1 MTTLQKIIKYGAIA
15 FGTYLSFMIISGIIL
30 VFTTIFG
37 ITIGIEQWQSNTTQE
52 IEIQNITQEYEN
64 VENLEIDI
72 ALCRLTIQKGD
83 KLKVEASHVSEKME
97 CKMENNTLQ
106 IKDKKMNTTWF
117 QNLDTVPEVV
127 IYIPENTKL
136 ETVEIKTGVNNTKIE
151 NLECEKIEIE
161 AGVGQC
167 EIRSIIAKDANIK
180 GGAGKTIIEEMTV
193 DELHL
198 EAGIGDM
205 IFTGEI
211 LQKADVDSGVGK
223 LEFNIE
229 GNKDE
234 YQLKAQTGLGNFLVD
249 NQKVK
254 DNQTIG
260 NGEKTVKIK
269 AGVGATIVNF
279 KDKTI

>member
-1 MTTLQKIIKYGAIA
+1 
-15 FGTYLSFMIISGIIL
+15 
-30 VFTTIFG
+30 
-37 ITIGIEQWQSNTTQE
+37 
-52 IEIQNITQEYEN
+52 
-64 VENLEIDI
+64 
-72 ALCRLTIQKGD
+72 
-83 KLKVEASHVSEKME
+83 
-97 CKMENNTLQ
+97 MENNTLQ
-106 IKDKKMNTTWF
+106 IKDKKMDTAWF

-127 IYIPENTKL
+127 ISIPENTKL

-167 EIRSIIAKDANIK
+167 EIRSIIAKEANIK

-193 DELHL
+193 DELDL

-223 LEFNIE
+223 LEFNIV

-234 YQLKAQTGLGNFLVD
+234 YQLKAKTGLGNFLVD

-260 NGEKTVKIK
+260 NGEKTVNIK
-269 AGVGATIVNF
+269 EGVGATIVNF